1 MKENLR
7 GEREREKA
15 SRACLPPL
23 SAERSSDFE
32 SSQLEMAREGG
43 SPRRNSTGS
52 TWTDEKSVK
61 MLYSHVAR
69 GVQRGITTRVT
80 PLVVLIV
87 EEAPRA
93 TFPLLSA
100 ISDDLRENNLTL
112 TLNVPV
118 SSPRNTSPRAPRHFR
133 YPVISL
139 LAAVRN
145 RRAAVGF
152 SISFLLREE
161 KEIFS

>member
-1 MKENLR
+1 MR
-7 GEREREKA
+7 VVRH
-15 SRACLPPL
+15 
-23 SAERSSDFE
+23 
-32 SSQLEMAREGG
+32 EGIQRDQPG
-43 SPRRNSTGS
+43 RIL
-52 TWTDEKSVK
+52 DEKSVK

-145 RRAAVGF
+145 RRAAV
-152 SISFLLREE
+152 E
-161 KEIFS
+161 KENFPFLFF